1 MNVHRYGFLLLSFF
15 LLSCSGSKQDDGSGL
30 IEGKIYMT
38 GNEPFT
44 HLAVER
50 EDGQVFI
57 LSGPEELMKEL
68 QELQGKTVK
77 LQCSKIVR
85 GKMENTAVVEGV
97 ERVEVEIETN
107 K

>member
-1 MNVHRYGFLLLSFF
+1 MNVRGYGILFLLLSIF

-30 IEGKIYMT
+30 IEGKVYMT

-50 EDGQVFI
+50 EDGEVFI
-57 LSGPEELMKEL
+57 LSGPDELMKDLE
-68 QELQGKTVK
+68 EMQGMTVK

-85 GKMENTAVVEGV
+85 GKTENSAVVKRY
-97 ERVEVEIETN
+97 ERVETESD

>member
-1 MNVHRYGFLLLSFF
+1 MNVRGYGFLVAIFF
-15 LLSCSGSKQDDGSGL
+15 LLACSGSKQDDGSGL
-30 IEGKIYMT
+30 IEGKVYMT

-50 EDGQVFI
+50 EDGEVFI

-68 QELQGKTVK
+68 EEMQGMTVK

-85 GKMENTAVVEGV
+85 GKVENRAVVERYEHV
-97 ERVEVEIETN
+97 ETEDETD